1 MKVIVAVMTFN
12 RLHLLKRTLAS
23 MDADPGHP
31 FERIV
36 VDGGSADIE
45 QRWFVAQQQ
54 RFYQFPVPVTVG
66 ASMNYGINAALDA
79 GADLIVCTADDYDFV
94 PGWLAR
100 LAAYW
105 QVAPPEVAIA
115 SLNWEP
121 MYPWNTITERQNV
134 GGERVLIR
142 ATVPGSSWSFR
153 RDDWPAIGPVA
164 DQTGG
169 EDLAVCHK
177 MHEHGRLLA
186 ALNLTAHT
194 GERESAWGNQSWQ
207 WAKPLEA
214 DH

>member
-1 MKVIVAVMTFN
+1 MNMGAW
-12 RLHLLKRTLAS
+12 LA
-23 MDADPGHP
+23 
-31 FERIV
+31 
-36 VDGGSADIE
+36 
-45 QRWFVAQQQ
+45 
-54 RFYQFPVPVTVG
+54 
-66 ASMNYGINAALDA
+66 INA
-79 GADLIVCTADDYDFV
+79 GADIIVCTADDYDFV